1 MKSIIKSIPLLLS
14 LWAFSSSCV
23 RVNQSGITELSS
35 AEKMH
40 VKPLKVAMDSVT
52 RDGNMYQVTAAQ
64 VREYLKHKGDV
75 IVYEFMSTCP
85 SEKRVKPNA
94 LIKLCRSIGFDVC
107 VISCTYDAVFPLS
120 QYQCPMFVVN
130 TNYYNTE
137 NMGEYCS
144 KFYSELCGKNYEEI
158 EGIYLYFHKGQYVTD
173 FLDVNEIKA
182 LGMVM
187 NENKPSVQ
195 HE

>member
-1 MKSIIKSIPLLLS
+1 MKSIIKRIPLLLS

-107 VISCTYDAVFPLS
+107 YIMHLRCCFSA
-120 QYQCPMFVVN
+120 
-130 TNYYNTE
+130 
-137 NMGEYCS
+137 
-144 KFYSELCGKNYEEI
+144 
-158 EGIYLYFHKGQYVTD
+158 
-173 FLDVNEIKA
+173 
-182 LGMVM
+182 
-187 NENKPSVQ
+187 
-195 HE
+195 